1 MSYFHLPGPELL
13 LPWYSTEDEDFRFKK
28 ILKRFLIA
36 FLVLSVIVYF
46 YPVKEKTR
54 EEKETLPPVLARV
67 VLEKKELP
75 PPPKPKPK
83 PEPKKLEPKKPE
95 PKKPEPKK
103 PEPKKPEP
111 KKPEPKPKPV
121 PKPKPKPVKIPKP
134 VKPKVTQQQR
144 VERAQREAQ
153 KELNQ
158 VKDVFADLQNLNV
171 DTASNNNVTKGAS
184 DAKRLDRSVI
194 TNKSRTSSGGIN
206 AASLSRDTGG
216 SALSGRETTQ
226 VSSSLADRKR
236 AADAKKTGV
245 GRDGQRIISRS
256 NESVRKVMDRNKSSI
271 FTTYQRALR
280 KNPSLEGVFVVKL
293 VIEPSG
299 RVSSATVVS
308 SELDDAALEKKL
320 LDRIKLINF
329 GSANASRTTVNY
341 DLNFVPPA

>member
-1 MSYFHLPGPELL
+1 MSYFRLSGPELL
-13 LPWYSTEDEDFRFKK
+13 LPWYSTEDEDLRFKK

-54 EEKETLPPVLARV
+54 EQKETLPPVLARV

-83 PEPKKLEPKKPE
+83 PEPKKPE

-111 KKPEPKPKPV
+111 KKPEPKPKPI

-153 KELNQ
+153 NELNQ

-171 DTASNNNVTKGAS
+171 DTSSNSNITKGAA

-194 TNKSRTSSGGIN
+194 TNNSRTSSGGIN

-216 SALSGRETTQ
+216 SALSGRESTQ

-236 AADAKKTGV
+236 AADARKTGT
-245 GRDGQRIISRS
+245 GRDGRQIISRS
-256 NESVRKVMDRNKSSI
+256 GESVRRVLDRNKASL

-280 KNPSLEGVFVVKL
+280 NNPSLEGRFVVKL
-293 VIEPSG
+293 VIEPNG
-299 RVSSATVVS
+299 RVSSATVAS
-308 SELDDAALEKKL
+308 SDLDDDTLEQKL
-320 LDRIKLINF
+320 LNRIKLINF
-329 GSANASRTTVNY
+329 GAASVSRTTVNY
-341 DLNFVPPA
+341 TFDFVPQ

>member
-75 PPPKPKPK
+75 PPPKPKP
-83 PEPKKLEPKKPE
+83 KPE

-236 AADAKKTGV
+236 AADARKTGV
-245 GRDGQRIISRS
+245 GRDGQRIVSRS
-256 NESVRKVMDRNKSSI
+256 SESIRRVMDRNKSSI

-280 KNPSLEGVFVVKL
+280 KNPSLEGVLVVKL
-293 VIEPSG
+293 VIEPGG

-308 SELDDAALEKKL
+308 SELDDPALEQKIL
-320 LDRIKLINF
+320 SRIKLIDF
-329 GSANASRTTVNY
+329 GSANVAKTTLNF
-341 DLNFVPPA
+341 DWNFVPPA